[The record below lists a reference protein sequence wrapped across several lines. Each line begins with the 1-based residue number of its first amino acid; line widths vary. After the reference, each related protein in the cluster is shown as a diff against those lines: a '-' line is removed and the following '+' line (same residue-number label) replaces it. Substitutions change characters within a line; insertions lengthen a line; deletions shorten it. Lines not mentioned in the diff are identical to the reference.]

1 MKLKKKIKKSNNYN
15 KLPIWDLKDFYIDI
29 NDNQIF
35 KDINDIKNKSKNF
48 QKKYEGNVKNLSSK
62 KLLTA
67 IVQLEKIDEKKAK
80 ILSYA
85 YLLYAANIE
94 DKKNK
99 IFLQKMQEKITTLN
113 SLIIFFNLE
122 LNLIPINK
130 INKHLNSKILKKY
143 KNWIKISLSY
153 KSHQLEKNLE
163 RLIQEKKITSSFAWS
178 RLFDETIA
186 NLRFNFEKKE
196 LSFTEISKYLTDKN
210 RIKRKN
216 ASLVIGEVLKK
227 NINIFTTI
235 SNVLA
240 KDKDIDDKW
249 RNFKEPISSRNLSN
263 VVEDRV
269 IDALTFSVKKYYPK
283 ISHRY
288 YSLKARWF
296 NKKQII
302 YWDRNAPLPFQQNKK
317 YSWNDAKS
325 IVLKAYKSFSPEM
338 HAIAEKF
345 FEKKWIDAQIRK
357 GKQGGAFSASTIP
370 SIHPYILINYQ
381 GTLRDVST
389 LAHEL
394 GHGIHQYLA
403 SFQGHYNAS
412 TPLTLAE
419 TASVF
424 GEMLTFKYLLNNEEN
439 KLRKKILLA
448 NKVEDM
454 INTVVRQ
461 IAFLEFEKKLHNKRK
476 TSELSTEEICNLWI
490 DVQSDSLGPYVK
502 IKDNYKYYWSYIPH
516 FIHSP
521 FYVYAYAFGDC
532 MVNSLYSVYEK
543 SPKGFEKK
551 YLQLL
556 KSGGSRNYRE
566 LLDTFNFN
574 PTKIKFWSNGLDVI
588 SKFIDEL
595 ENI

>member
-99 IFLQKMQEKITTLN
+99 IFLQKIQEKITTLN

-210 RIKRKN
+210 HIKRKN

-403 SFQGHYNAS
+403 SFQGYYNAS

>member
-1 MKLKKKIKKSNNYN
+1 MKLKKKIKKTNNYN
-15 KLPIWDLKDFYIDI
+15 KLPIWNLRDFYNNI
-29 NDNQIF
+29 NDIQIS
-35 KDINDIKNKSKNF
+35 KDINYIKNSSKNF
-48 QKKYEGNVKNLSSK
+48 QKKYEGRVNHLSSQ

-67 IVQLEKIDEKKAK
+67 ILQLEKIDEKKAK

-85 YLLYAANIE
+85 YLLYASNVE

-99 IFLQKMQEKITTLN
+99 IFLQKIQEKITTLN
-113 SLIIFFNLE
+113 SSTIFFNLE
-122 LNLIPINK
+122 LNLIPKNK
-130 INKHLNSKILKKY
+130 INKHLENKILNKY
-143 KNWIKISLSY
+143 KYWIKISLSY
-153 KSHQLEKNLE
+153 KSHQLEKKLE
-163 RLIQEKKITSSFAWS
+163 KLMQEKKITSSFAWS

-186 NLRFNFEKKE
+186 NLRFNFEKKD
-196 LSFTEISKYLTDKN
+196 LSFTEILKYLSNKDYT
-210 RIKRKN
+210 KRKN

-240 KDKDIDDKW
+240 KDKDINDKW

-263 VVEDRV
+263 AVEDKV
-269 IDALTFSVKKYYPK
+269 IDALTVSVKKYYPQ

-288 YSLKARWF
+288 YELKSKWF
-296 NKKQII
+296 NKKQIM
-302 YWDRNAPLPFQQNKK
+302 YWDRNAPLPFQQTKR
-317 YSWNDAKS
+317 YSWNDAKH

-338 HAIAEKF
+338 YLIAERF
-345 FEKKWIDAQIRK
+345 FKKNWIDAQIRK
-357 GKQGGAFSASTIP
+357 GKQGGAFSASTVP
-370 SIHPYILINYQ
+370 SVHPYILINYQ
-381 GTLRDVST
+381 GTLRDVAT

-394 GHGIHQYLA
+394 GHGIHQYL
-403 SFQGHYNAS
+403 SSSQGHYNAS

-439 KLRKKILLA
+439 RLRKKSLLA

-476 TSELSTEEICNLWI
+476 VSELSTEEICNLWI
-490 DVQSDSLGPYVK
+490 EVQSDSLGPYVK

-532 MVNSLYSVYEK
+532 MVNSLYSYYENYP
-543 SPKGFEKK
+543 SGFEKK

-556 KSGGSRNYRE
+556 KSGGSKNYRE

-588 SKFIDEL
+588 SEFIDEL

>member
-1 MKLKKKIKKSNNYN
+1 MKLKKKIKKSSNYN

-99 IFLQKMQEKITTLN
+99 IFLQKIQEKITTLN

-210 RIKRKN
+210 HIKRKN

-403 SFQGHYNAS
+403 SFQGYYNAS

>member
-1 MKLKKKIKKSNNYN
+1 MKLKKKIKKSSNYN

-99 IFLQKMQEKITTLN
+99 IFLQKIQEKITTLN

-210 RIKRKN
+210 HIKRKN

-403 SFQGHYNAS
+403 SFQGYYNAS

-439 KLRKKILLA
+439 KLKKKILLA

>member
-35 KDINDIKNKSKNF
+35 KDINDIKDKSKNF

-99 IFLQKMQEKITTLN
+99 IFLQKIQEKITTLN

-130 INKHLNSKILKKY
+130 INKHLNNKILKKY

-163 RLIQEKKITSSFAWS
+163 RLIQEKKITSSFSWS

-210 RIKRKN
+210 HIKRKN

-403 SFQGHYNAS
+403 SFQGYYNAS

-461 IAFLEFEKKLHNKRK
+461 IAFLEFEKKLHKKRK

-556 KSGGSRNYRE
+556 KSGGSKNYRE

>member
-35 KDINDIKNKSKNF
+35 KDINDIKDKSKNF

>member
-325 IVLKAYKSFSPEM
+325 IVLKAYKSFSHEM

>member
-210 RIKRKN
+210 HIKRKN

>member
-1 MKLKKKIKKSNNYN
+1 MKLKKKIKKSSNYN

-99 IFLQKMQEKITTLN
+99 IFLQKIQEKITTLN

-163 RLIQEKKITSSFAWS
+163 RLIQEKKITSSFSWS

-210 RIKRKN
+210 HIKRKN

-403 SFQGHYNAS
+403 SFQGYYNAS

>member
-35 KDINDIKNKSKNF
+35 KDINDIKDKSKNF

-130 INKHLNSKILKKY
+130 INKHLNNKILKKY

-163 RLIQEKKITSSFAWS
+163 RLIQEKKITSSFSWS

-210 RIKRKN
+210 HIKRKN

-461 IAFLEFEKKLHNKRK
+461 IAFLEFEKKLHKKRK

-556 KSGGSRNYRE
+556 KSGGSKNYRE